1 VFSPRAPLVDIN
13 PGGPTELT
21 DEHAQHVIGHPPLL
35 KIFDQCTDRLV
46 KLGPALA
53 HDLKDIAM
61 YCMVIPTNPGTVIVS
76 AAIGRKSNR
85 HNPGPRFDKAAS
97 EQALLASQVIAIPFS
112 QRHRFPGKVE
122 SSRGSSAGCSDAAA
136 GGAWAVAVSYHSIT

>member
-1 VFSPRAPLVDIN
+1 MN

-21 DEHAQHVIGHPPLL
+21 DEHDQHVIGHPPLL

-122 SSRGSSAGCSDAAA
+122 SSRGSSAGQQVERLLSKTVNCL
-136 GGAWAVAVSYHSIT
+136 